1 MDIEITTPINITL
14 DVIEMDE
21 HIPSINFNVIIHVNK
36 FMYVLEI
43 NSHLWIECECIDEF
57 IKNIKGGNI
66 AHLKDMKGSFEL
78 ILNPS
83 LGWFEWSSSKEDLD
97 GYITSS
103 RGREKLTDEVKS
115 TIYEAFISFPKWW

>member
-21 HIPSINFNVIIHVNK
+21 HIPSINFNVIVHVNK
-36 FMYVLEI
+36 FMYALEI
-43 NSHLWIECECIDEF
+43 NSSLWIECECIDEF

-78 ILNPS
+78 ILNSS

-97 GYITSS
+97 GYVTSS
-103 RGREKLTDEVKS
+103 KGREKLTDEAKS
-115 TIYEAFISFPKWW
+115 TIYEAFCSFPKWW